1 LSKTPPSTK
10 RLVVADA
17 SGQNGAVLPRVRTTQ
32 CFTGRGGKA
41 IGKEVDA
48 MTASRR
54 AAKGTLPSLASG
66 RTACSSS
73 ESGST

>member
-1 LSKTPPSTK
+1 M
-10 RLVVADA
+10 ADA
-17 SGQNGAVLPRVRTTQ
+17 SGQNGAVRPRVRTTQ

-41 IGKEVDA
+41 MGKEVEA
-48 MTASRR
+48 ITASRR

-66 RTACSSS
+66 RRACSSN